1 MNSTANTSTIVV
13 QRLLDQLR
21 SGNQDASRQLLDVT
35 MDRLRNL
42 SRKILADRPHV
53 ERWEEMDDL
62 VQNSSLRLW
71 KVLEKHH
78 PPTPLD
84 YFRLAAAVIRRELID
99 LSRRHFGPMGL
110 GANLAKSWLQSGNR
124 ESSPID
130 LVSDGT
136 NDPVDLRNWTELHEY
151 IDNLPLDEQTMFD
164 LLWYQGL
171 TLSDAAEASGTPER
185 TLRRRWR
192 SARINLYR
200 TLMTD
205 RVDDHSPPLD

>member
-1 MNSTANTSTIVV
+1 MAV
-13 QRLLDQLR
+13 QRLLDQLK

-35 MDRLRNL
+35 MDRLRHL
-42 SRKILADRPHV
+42 SRKILADRPGV
-53 ERWEEMDDL
+53 KRWEEIDDL

-71 KVLEKHH
+71 KVLERHH
-78 PPTPLD
+78 PQSPLD

-110 GANLAKSWLQSGNR
+110 GANLAESWLQNSNR
-124 ESSPID
+124 ETSPID

-136 NDPVDLRNWTELHEY
+136 NDPVELRSWTELHEY
-151 IDNLPLDEQTMFD
+151 IDNLPTEEQTMFD

-171 TLSDAAEASGTPER
+171 TLSDAAEATGTPER

-192 SARINLYR
+192 TARIGLYR
-200 TLMTD
+200 VLMPD
-205 RVDDHSPPLD
+205 HLDDKPQSQN